1 MTDGRTMT
9 PDPSAGALAGIKVID
24 LSRVLGGPYCTQMLA
39 DHGAEVI
46 KIEPPQGDETRTWGP
61 PFQDDTASYFIGVNR
76 NKRGVALDLTR
87 PEGRE
92 AVLRLLETAD
102 VLVENFKTG
111 TLERWG
117 MGYDAVLK
125 PRFPRLIHCR
135 VSGFGADGPLGGYPG
150 YDAVVQAMAG
160 LMSLNGEPE
169 GAPVRVGVPV
179 VDLATGLNAAIAI
192 LLALQERQRSG
203 RGQFVEV
210 TLYDSAVALL
220 HPYSANWFL
229 SQKAP
234 RRTGN
239 QHPNVS
245 PYDQFRTKTKRIFVA
260 VGNDRQFQRF
270 CAEIGRP
277 ELVSDPRFRTNAD
290 RVTNRAA
297 LRDELEAGLASIDG
311 EQLAMTLLDK
321 GVPCGPVLDVP
332 DVLTHAHTRHRGM
345 VAERGAYRGTG
356 NPVKLSR
363 TPAGLRST
371 PPAFGADTRAVL
383 AEAGYSAA
391 EIDALFISGAA
402 LETPRKAAAE

>member
-1 MTDGRTMT
+1 MTS
-9 PDPSAGALAGIKVID
+9 DPNAGALAGIKMID
-24 LSRVLGGPYCTQMLA
+24 LTRVLGGPYCTQMLA

-61 PFQDDTASYFIGVNR
+61 PFQGDAASYFIGVNR
-76 NKRGVALDLTR
+76 NKRGVALDLTK
-87 PEGRE
+87 PEGRA

-102 VLVENFKTG
+102 VLIENFKTG

-117 MGYDAVLK
+117 MGYESVLK
-125 PRFPRLIHCR
+125 QRFPRLIHCR

-160 LMSLNGEPE
+160 LMSLNGEPD
-169 GAPVRVGVPV
+169 GAPVRCGIPV
-179 VDLATGLNAAIAI
+179 VDLATGMNASIAI
-192 LLALQERQRSG
+192 LLALQERHRSG

-229 SQKAP
+229 SGKAP
-234 RRTGN
+234 ARTGN

-245 PYDQFRTKTKRIFVA
+245 PYDQYRTKTKRIFVA

-277 ELVSDPRFRTNAD
+277 ELVSDPRFRSNAD

-297 LRDELEAGLASIDG
+297 LREELEAGLASIDG

-332 DVLTHAHTRHRGM
+332 DVFNHPHTRHRGM
-345 VAERGAYRGTG
+345 VAERGSYRGTG

-363 TPAGLRST
+363 TPASVRST
-371 PPAFGADTRAVL
+371 PSAFGEATREVL
-383 AEAGYSAA
+383 AEAGYSEA
-391 EIDALFISGAA
+391 EIEALIASGAA